1 VTDLAART
9 DRGLVRERNE
19 DRWLARDYAGVTLIA
34 VADGVGGDAGGEVA
48 SAAAIEALAA
58 SFSPPSFRDSARTA
72 LGDAVQRANAAVLSA
87 SQDGRFRHAATTLVA
102 AAIRG
107 REAAV
112 ANLGDSR
119 AYLIHGMAIRQ
130 VTTDHRGEAAS
141 SITRFLGDPRGVQP
155 DIFVETLQPADRL
168 VLCSDGLTRHVRDDE
183 IAAAMA
189 DRPGRAADALIAL
202 AKARG
207 GEDNITVIVF
217 AARRPAVSRALAGT
231 LILALLILVAI
242 AGALGALLATPVP
255 GPAPSAAPSASAA
268 AAPSESPSPSPSPSI
283 APTPSASAAAAPSES
298 PSLSPSPSIAPTP
311 SASP

>member
-1 VTDLAART
+1 MTDLAART
-9 DRGLVRERNE
+9 DPGIVREQNE

-34 VADGVGGDAGGEVA
+34 VADGVGGEAGGEIA
-48 SAAAIEALAA
+48 STAAIEGLAG

-72 LGDAVQRANAAVLSA
+72 LGDAVQHANAAVLAAARDEGVS
-87 SQDGRFRHAATTLVA
+87 RAATTLVA

-119 AYLIHGMAIRQ
+119 AYLVRGRAIRQ
-130 VTTDHRGEAAS
+130 LTTDHSGDQAS

-168 VLCSDGLTRHVRDDE
+168 VLCSDGLTRHVTDPE
-183 IAAAMA
+183 IASAAA
-189 DRPGRAADALIAL
+189 DRPDRAADALVKL
-202 AKARG
+202 ARARG

-217 AARRPAVSRALAGT
+217 AARRPAIPRALVGT
-231 LILALLILVAI
+231 LILALLILVGV
-242 AGALGALLATPVP
+242 AGALGALLATPVLAPTLSPSP
-255 GPAPSAAPSASAA
+255 GASASAS
-268 AAPSESPSPSPSPSI
+268 PSESPSPSPSPSV
-283 APTPSASAAAAPSES
+283 APTA
-298 PSLSPSPSIAPTP
+298 

>member
-1 VTDLAART
+1 VSDLAART
-9 DRGLVRERNE
+9 DPGLVRVRNE

-34 VADGVGGDAGGEVA
+34 VADGVGGEAGGDVA
-48 SAAAIEALAA
+48 STAAIDALAR

-72 LGDAVQRANAAVLSA
+72 LSDAVQRANTAVLAA
-87 SQDGRFRHAATTLVA
+87 SKDGRFSRAATTLVA

-107 REAAV
+107 QEVAV

-119 AYLIHGMAIRQ
+119 AYLIRGRTIRQ
-130 VTTDHRGEAAS
+130 LTTDHSGEAAS

-155 DIFVETLQPADRL
+155 DIFVETLKPADRL
-168 VLCSDGLTRHVRDDE
+168 VLCSDGLTRHVSDDE

-189 DRPGRAADALIAL
+189 DRPGRAADGLVAL

-231 LILALLILVAI
+231 LILALLILVAL
-242 AGALGALLATPVP
+242 AGTLGALLSSPVP
-255 GPAPSAAPSASAA
+255 GPAPLSSPSASASA
-268 AAPSESPSPSPSPSI
+268 STTASPSPSPS
-283 APTPSASAAAAPSES
+283 ES
-298 PSLSPSPSIAPTP
+298 PSVAPTP